1 MGVCELGYLGF
12 QITDREKWQ
21 RLATRV
27 LGLQSEA
34 SSADGV
40 TYLRCDERHHRIALH
55 PGATNDLHCIGW
67 QAPSASAFDALVARL
82 VEAKVD
88 LQDATDEELAVRK
101 VVRMVHFRD
110 PGGYPCEL
118 FHSPLVLTGKTFQ
131 PSRPMSGFRTG
142 PLGLGHVLGYAENVA
157 EMERFYVGVLGFK
170 VSDYGLRGSVF
181 MRCNPRHHTFAVSPS
196 DSGARISHL
205 MIEAMSI
212 DDVGR
217 AMDLCES
224 EGIPIVTTLGRHTN
238 DHMVSF
244 YLETPSG
251 FHLEYGC
258 QGRLVDDAAWAVHV
272 NESGDLW
279 GHRRVREKDRQ
290 AHRLDPTRTPYAH
303 MMRNERAVSQ
313 G

>member
-1 MGVCELGYLGF
+1 MGVCELGYLGL
-12 QITDREKWQ
+12 QITDRDGWE

-27 LGLQSEA
+27 LGLQIEA
-34 SSADGV
+34 SDIDGV

-55 PGATNDLHCIGW
+55 SGPKNELLYIGW
-67 QAPSASAFDALVARL
+67 QAPSASAFDMLVRRL
-82 VEAKVD
+82 VDANVD
-88 LQDATDEELAVRK
+88 LRDATDDELAIRK
-101 VVRMVHFRD
+101 VGRMVGFQD
-110 PGGYPCEL
+110 PAGYPCEL
-118 FHSPLVLTGKTFQ
+118 FHSPLVPTASIFQ

-142 PLGLGHVLGYAENVA
+142 SLGLGHVLGHAKDVA
-157 EMERFYVGVLGFK
+157 ETERFYVDVLGFK

-196 DSGARISHL
+196 NLGARLNHL

-217 AMDLCES
+217 AIDLCES
-224 EGIPIVTTLGRHTN
+224 EGFPIVTTLGRHTN

-258 QGRLVDDAAWAVHV
+258 QGRLIDDAAWTVHV
-272 NESGDLW
+272 NESGDSW
-279 GHRRVREKDRQ
+279 GHKRVREKDRN
-290 AHRLDPTRTPYAH
+290 AMRLDPTRTPYVH
-303 MMRNERAVSQ
+303 MMRKGRAAS
-313 G
+313 